1 MHETRTSSVNGER
14 SLASIIV
21 EIREELKELVNTR
34 LEMLRSELRETTAAL
49 KAGIPLLMIAAV
61 FLGTGYL
68 LLTAALVAVVW
79 VAFSGNP
86 YGWFYSF
93 LIVGFVWFA
102 IGGMAAFSAINRFRE
117 HGFFPKRTAEV
128 LKADKVWIQ
137 NEIRGSV

>member
-1 MHETRTSSVNGER
+1 MRETRTSSVNGER

-34 LEMLRSELRETTAAL
+34 LEMLRSELHETAAAL
-49 KAGIPLLMIAAV
+49 KAGIPMLVISAV

-79 VAFSGNP
+79 VAFAGNP

-93 LIVGFVWFA
+93 LIVGFVWLT
-102 IGGMAAFSAINRFRE
+102 IGGIAGLLAMHRFRE
-117 HGFFPKRTAEV
+117 HGFFPRTTVQV
-128 LKADKVWIQ
+128 LKADKAWIQ